1 MNVRIV
7 QIVCT
12 FFFLAVALY
21 RVQLGAVGEA
31 LTHANP
37 AWIGAAILTYA
48 LNLSRRAKRWQTILH
63 PVATIRYWVVAR
75 ALVVGFGLNAIV
87 PARLRELFRAEFFKK
102 SFGLSRVWALT

>member
-7 QIVCT
+7 QIVIGLACT

-48 LNLSRRAKRWQTILH
+48 LNLSPRAKRWRMILH
-63 PVATIRYWVVAR
+63 PVATIPYWVVAR
-75 ALVVGFGLNAIV
+75 AHCLA
-87 PARLRELFRAEFFKK
+87 
-102 SFGLSRVWALT
+102 